1 MIRLY
6 EAGWV
11 ILYQGEVTEIF
22 WGEKYT
28 SVLLQNRVEMILK

>member
-11 ILYQGEVTEIF
+11 ILYQGEVTEF
-22 WGEKYT
+22 LGEKYT
-28 SVLLQNRVEMILK
+28 AVSLQNGVEMILK